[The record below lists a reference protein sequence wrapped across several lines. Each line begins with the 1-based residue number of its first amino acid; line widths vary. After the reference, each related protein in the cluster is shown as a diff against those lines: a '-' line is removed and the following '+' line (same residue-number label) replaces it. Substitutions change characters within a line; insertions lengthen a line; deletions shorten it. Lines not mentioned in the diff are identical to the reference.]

1 MDDDIYQKL
10 LGFALNYVSIRPRS
24 EKEIREYLVK
34 KIHRW
39 GISETLLE
47 DIINRLSELG
57 YVDDLMFS
65 QAFISS
71 RNRFRPKGK
80 RLITQEL
87 KRKGVAVE
95 IVEKALNQLQK
106 DEEGEESSQLNLA
119 RRAVQKRLQSFKRYD
134 KQERRNKLYNF
145 LLRRGF
151 DHDTIRSLIDEILL
165 KGLQ

>member
-1 MDDDIYQKL
+1 MEDDFYQKL
-10 LGFALNYVSIRPRS
+10 LGLALNFVSIRPRS

-39 GISETLLE
+39 GISESLLE

-57 YVDDLMFS
+57 YVDDLTFS

-87 KRKGVAVE
+87 KQKGISSDVIE
-95 IVEKALNQLQK
+95 NALNRLER
-106 DEEGEESSQLNLA
+106 DEEGGESSQVDLA

-134 KQERRNKLYNF
+134 KQERRNKLYSF

-151 DHDTIRSLIDEILL
+151 DHDTIRSLIDELT
-165 KGLQ
+165 